1 MPRLKLGEASRL
13 HGEAVQGLGRGWGST
28 ERVGHD
34 GRARA
39 EMGGDGACFSQRAPM
54 ISGSS
59 RALGARVPT
68 AKASRGIYRRGRG
81 VDARGAHC
89 RGQSA
94 LGRPDTA
101 SSTWLFASA
110 RVHALIV

>member
-28 ERVGHD
+28 EGAGHD

-39 EMGGDGACFSQRAPM
+39 EMAGGGARFPRRTPV
-54 ISGSS
+54 ISGSGG
-59 RALGARVPT
+59 ALGARVQT
-68 AKASRGIYRRGRG
+68 AKASGGIYRLGRG
-81 VDARGAHC
+81 SHARGARC

-110 RVHALIV
+110 RVQTLVG